1 MSSSNL
7 YYSFTSVVYIK
18 DLNFLFFQ
26 TYMKTNLSD
35 DLVIVYVIFYLKKMN
50 TDRISGSLKVN
61 KSVQTGE
68 RMITL

>member
-7 YYSFTSVVYIK
+7 YDSFTSMVYIK

-35 DLVIVYVIFYLKKMN
+35 NLVIVYVIFYLKKMN

>member
-1 MSSSNL
+1 M
-7 YYSFTSVVYIK
+7 VYIK

-26 TYMKTNLSD
+26 TYIKTNLSD
-35 DLVIVYVIFYLKKMN
+35 NLVIVYVIFYLKKMN

>member
-35 DLVIVYVIFYLKKMN
+35 NLVIVYVIFHLKTMN
-50 TDRISGSLKVN
+50 ADRISGSLKVN

>member
-35 DLVIVYVIFYLKKMN
+35 NLVIVYVIFYLKKMN

>member
-1 MSSSNL
+1 M
-7 YYSFTSVVYIK
+7 VYIK

-26 TYMKTNLSD
+26 TCMKTNLSD
-35 DLVIVYVIFYLKKMN
+35 NLVIVYVIFYLKKMN

>member
-1 MSSSNL
+1 M
-7 YYSFTSVVYIK
+7 VYIK

-35 DLVIVYVIFYLKKMN
+35 NLVIVYVIFYLKKMN

>member
-1 MSSSNL
+1 MSSSDL

-18 DLNFLFFQ
+18 DFNFLFFQ

-35 DLVIVYVIFYLKKMN
+35 NLVIVYVIFYLKKMN
-50 TDRISGSLKVN
+50 ADRISGSLKVN

>member
-1 MSSSNL
+1 M
-7 YYSFTSVVYIK
+7 VYIK

-35 DLVIVYVIFYLKKMN
+35 NLVIVYVIFYLKTLN
-50 TDRISGSLKVN
+50 ADRISGSLKVN

>member
-1 MSSSNL
+1 M
-7 YYSFTSVVYIK
+7 VYIK

-35 DLVIVYVIFYLKKMN
+35 NLVIVYVIFYLKKMN
-50 TDRISGSLKVN
+50 ADRISGSLKVN